1 MIFGP
6 MATDKSQSLGTMK
19 LMKSLLIQYYVRQKE
34 ETNHEIFRKNI

>member
-1 MIFGP
+1 
-6 MATDKSQSLGTMK
+6 MK